1 MMKQCLFC
9 YKENRESEDD
19 FHRNCSRKIFE
30 SVKPPIFAYGLDEMN
45 ELAKQVVKRSV
56 TVPGVQA
63 KISLHLNRAKSKPD
77 RLTFVGLW
85 GEYILKPPS
94 GQYAELPE
102 NEDLTMHLAE
112 VFRIPVVPHTL
123 IRLKSGELAY
133 LSRRIDRDQKGKLH
147 MEDMCQ
153 LTERLT
159 EDKYKGSMEQIG
171 KVIDMYSSNPLLD
184 IVTYF
189 EISLFSFLTGNA
201 DMHLKNF
208 SLIDRRDGLTSLTP
222 AYDLLSTRLVIPEKD
237 DPEEMALML
246 KGKKR
251 KFKLDHFIDFGATL
265 GLTQKQ
271 ISNTFEKFKRE
282 IPNAVDSI
290 DWSFLSYNKKE
301 EYKALLISRAERLN
315 MKPAH

>member
-45 ELAKQVVKRSV
+45 ELAKQIVKRSV

>member
-1 MMKQCLFC
+1 MKKQCLFC
-9 YKENRESEDD
+9 YKENKESEDD
-19 FHRNCSRKIFE
+19 FHRSCSRKIFG
-30 SVKPPIFAYGLDEMN
+30 SARPPIFEYGLDEMN
-45 ELAKQVVKRSV
+45 DLAKQVVERSV

-63 KISLHLNRAKSKPD
+63 KISLHLNRERSKPA
-77 RLTFVGLW
+77 RLTLVGLW
-85 GEYILKPPS
+85 GEYILKPPAEK
-94 GQYAELPE
+94 YAELPE
-102 NEDLTMHLAE
+102 NEILTIHLAE
-112 VFRIPVVPHTL
+112 VFSIPVVPHTL

-133 LSRRIDRDQKGKLH
+133 LSRRIDRDKVGKLH

-159 EDKYKGSMEQIG
+159 EDKYKGSMEQVG
-171 KVIDMYSSNPLLD
+171 KAIDKYSSNPLLD
-184 IVTYF
+184 MVTFF

-265 GLTQKQ
+265 GLTRKQ
-271 ISNTFEKFKRE
+271 ISNTFDKFKRK
-282 IPNAVDSI
+282 IPNALDFI
-290 DWSFLSYNKKE
+290 DWSFISDNKKE
-301 EYKALLISRAERLN
+301 EYKELLISRAERLK
-315 MKPAH
+315 MKPAY

>member
-1 MMKQCLFC
+1 MKQCLFC
-9 YKENRESEDD
+9 YKENKETEND
-19 FHRNCSRKIFE
+19 FHRSCSRKIFG
-30 SVKPPIFAYGLDEMN
+30 SVRPPIFEYGLNEMN
-45 ELAKQVVKRSV
+45 ELAKHVVKRSV

-63 KISLHLNRAKSKPD
+63 KISLHLNKEKSKPD
-77 RLTFVGLW
+77 RLTLVGLW
-85 GEYILKPPS
+85 GEYILKPPAE
-94 GQYAELPE
+94 QYAELPE
-102 NEDLTMHLAE
+102 NEDLTMHLAG
-112 VFRIPVVPHTL
+112 VFGIPVVPHTL

-133 LSRRIDRDQKGKLH
+133 LSRRIDRDKVGKLH

-171 KVIDMYSSNPLLD
+171 KTIDKYSSNPLLD

-208 SLIDRRDGLTSLTP
+208 SFIDRRDGLTSLTP
-222 AYDLLSTRLVIPEKD
+222 AYDLLSTRLVIPEKE

-246 KGKKR
+246 MGKKR
-251 KFKLDHFIDFGATL
+251 KFKLDHFINFGATL
-265 GLTQKQ
+265 GLTRKQ
-271 ISNTFEKFKRE
+271 ISNTFDKFKRE
-282 IPNAVDSI
+282 IPNALDFI
-290 DWSFLSYNKKE
+290 DWSFISDNKKE

-315 MKPAH
+315 MEPVH

>member
-45 ELAKQVVKRSV
+45 ELAKQIVKRSV

-63 KISLHLNRAKSKPD
+63 KISLHLNREKSKPD

>member
-1 MMKQCLFC
+1 MKQCLFC
-9 YKENRESEDD
+9 YNENKETENN
-19 FHRNCSRKIFE
+19 FHRSCSRKIFG
-30 SVKPPIFAYGLDEMN
+30 SVRPPIFEYGLNEMN
-45 ELAKQVVKRSV
+45 ELAKHVVKRSV

-63 KISLHLNRAKSKPD
+63 KISLHLNKEKSKPD
-77 RLTFVGLW
+77 RLTLVGLW
-85 GEYILKPPS
+85 GEYILKPPAEN
-94 GQYAELPE
+94 YAELPE
-102 NEDLTMHLAE
+102 NEDLTMHLAG
-112 VFRIPVVPHTL
+112 VFGIPVVPHTL
-123 IRLKSGELAY
+123 IRLKTGELAY
-133 LSRRIDRDQKGKLH
+133 LSRRIDRDQEGKLH

-171 KVIDMYSSNPLLD
+171 KTIDKYSSNPLLD

-222 AYDLLSTRLVIPEKD
+222 AYDLLSTRLVIPEKE

-246 KGKKR
+246 MGKKR
-251 KFKLDHFIDFGATL
+251 KFKLDHFINFGATL
-265 GLTQKQ
+265 GLTRKQ
-271 ISNTFEKFKRE
+271 ISNTFDKFKRE
-282 IPNAVDSI
+282 IPNALDFI
-290 DWSFLSYNKKE
+290 DWSFISDNKKE

-315 MKPAH
+315 MEPVH

>member
-1 MMKQCLFC
+1 MKKQCLFC
-9 YKENRESEDD
+9 YKENKESEDD
-19 FHRNCSRKIFE
+19 FHRSCSRKIFG
-30 SVKPPIFAYGLDEMN
+30 SARPPVFEYGLDEMN
-45 ELAKQVVKRSV
+45 ELAKQVIERSV

-63 KISLHLNRAKSKPD
+63 KISLHLNREKSKPA
-77 RLTFVGLW
+77 RLTLVGLW
-85 GEYILKPPS
+85 GEYILKPPAEK
-94 GQYAELPE
+94 YAELPE

-112 VFRIPVVPHTL
+112 VFSIPVVPHTL

-133 LSRRIDRDQKGKLH
+133 LSKRIDRDKVGKLH

-159 EDKYKGSMEQIG
+159 EDKYKGSMEQVG
-171 KVIDMYSSNPLLD
+171 KAIDKYSSNPLLD
-184 IVTYF
+184 IVTFF
-189 EISLFSFLTGNA
+189 EISLFSFLTANA

-251 KFKLDHFIDFGATL
+251 KFKLDHFIDFGAKL
-265 GLTQKQ
+265 GLTRKQ
-271 ISNTFEKFKRE
+271 ISNTFDKFKGK
-282 IPNAVDSI
+282 IPNAVDFI
-290 DWSFLSYNKKE
+290 DWSFISDNKKE
-301 EYKALLISRAERLN
+301 EYKELLISRAERLK
-315 MKPAH
+315 MKPGY